1 MTSRNIIKLRTSL
14 YIMQYYILVV
24 LFLQI
29 EREVIVTSSVE
40 KSSNTFK
47 ARILPEFGV
56 PSGASSSRLQPV
68 HSPRGH
74 HRPPSGAIAP
84 DAPARQ
90 FAWTQDSIPKVTI
103 VMYLFQL
110 FPSDPINFK
119 LKFICFNFSKIRFCI
134 LHLIVLICFAF
145 LN

>member
-1 MTSRNIIKLRTSL
+1 MLREIQL
-14 YIMQYYILVV
+14 D
-24 LFLQI
+24 LFLFSSGHFEQI

-56 PSGASSSRLQPV
+56 PSGANSSRLQPV

-90 FAWTQDSIPKVTI
+90 FAWTQDSIPKVQNTQNLQLLSI
-103 VMYLFQL
+103 DKNIPQIFRLSFQNKYACAL
-110 FPSDPINFK
+110 INILVLHQSMQFIIFSI
-119 LKFICFNFSKIRFCI
+119 LIKF
-134 LHLIVLICFAF
+134 
-145 LN
+145 